1 MPVGVKAKTLAA
13 RDLEGG
19 FIGVCLDLDG
29 AVVGVVVAKGGGG
42 EDEEE
47 SKEGDEEGEVELE
60 GDGVVVG
67 FGWVAI
73 VAHAQRWIWVVM
85 VHTCNDWAW
94 TRVIAS
100 LLH

>member
-67 FGWVAI
+67 FGGWETLFLKIEKKIDMQNNVI
-73 VAHAQRWIWVVM
+73 VFYFF
-85 VHTCNDWAW
+85 
-94 TRVIAS
+94 
-100 LLH
+100 

>member
-67 FGWVAI
+67 FGGWETLFLKI
-73 VAHAQRWIWVVM
+73 EKKKL
-85 VHTCNDWAW
+85 TCK
-94 TRVIAS
+94 TMS
-100 LLH
+100 LFFTFFLKKLF